1 MALPSSGQITMND
14 MNTDRGISSGT
25 QIDLASAGT
34 AYSVSYNILGTDQ
47 LGMDEFYGRS
57 IAAPPPPPPPPAIP
71 TYAITGSPT
80 VVNEGSSV
88 TFTIVTTDVGNGT
101 VLYWTTNAPDGE
113 LNTPSAGDFTDN
125 TTEGIVTINS
135 NAGSFIRTLVEDSST
150 EGDEV
155 FVIKLRQDSTS
166 GAVLATSNTV
176 IIGDTSLSPPPPPPP
191 PPPAPCFLLTSIGSN
206 TSPGGVCNTPRSLS
220 GYFSTTSINSS
231 TLYYGP
237 SNQVS
242 NCDGGLWPTPIY
254 LQGDGGYYYWNG
266 SSMSGPFTCL

>member
-1 MALPSSGQITMND
+1 MALPASGQISFQD
-14 MNTDRGISSGT
+14 FNTDRGLSAT
-25 QIDLASAGT
+25 AQIDIDTAAI
-34 AYSVSYNILGTDQ
+34 AYSIPTRPHS
-47 LGMDEFYGRS
+47 MDEFYGRS

-88 TFTIVTTDVGNGT
+88 TFTIVTTNVGNGT
-101 VLYWTTNAPDGE
+101 ILYWTTNAPDGE

-125 TTEGIVTINS
+125 TTEGSVTINS

-191 PPPAPCFLLTSIGSN
+191 PPPAPCFLLTSIGSG
-206 TSPGGVCNTPRSLS
+206 TTTTQVCNSPRLLN

-237 SNQVS
+237 STSVS
-242 NCDGGLWPTPIY
+242 DCSTIWPFNIY
-254 LQGDGGYYYWNG
+254 LQGDGGYYLWNG

>member
-34 AYSVSYNILGTDQ
+34 AYSVSYNTLGTNQ

-57 IAAPPPPPPPPAIP
+57 ISAPPPPTPPPGIP

-88 TFTIVTTDVGNGT
+88 TFTIVTTNVGNGT
-101 VLYWTTNAPDGE
+101 VLYWTTHAPDGE

-125 TTEGIVTINS
+125 TTEGSVTINS

-166 GAVLATSNTV
+166 GAILATSNTV
-176 IIGDTSLSPPPPPPP
+176 TIGDTSLSPPPPPPP
-191 PPPAPCFLLTSIGSN
+191 PPPAPCFLLTGVSSGT
-206 TSPGGVCNTPRSLS
+206 TSTQVCNSPRSLN

-237 SNQVS
+237 SSSVS
-242 NCDGGLWPTPIY
+242 NCDGGLWPTSIY
-254 LQGDGGYYYWNG
+254 LQGDGGYYLWNG

>member
-1 MALPSSGQITMND
+1 MALPASGQISFQD
-14 MNTDRGISSGT
+14 FNTDRGLSAT
-25 QIDLASAGT
+25 AQIDIDTAAI
-34 AYSVSYNILGTDQ
+34 AYSIPTKPHS
-47 LGMDEFYGRS
+47 MDEFYGRS
-57 IAAPPPPPPPPAIP
+57 IVVAPPPPPPAIP

-88 TFTIVTTDVGNGT
+88 TFTIVTTNVGNGT
-101 VLYWTTNAPDGE
+101 ILYWTTNAPDGE

-125 TTEGIVTINS
+125 TTEGSVTINS
-135 NAGSFIRTLVEDSST
+135 NAGSFIRTLVEDSAT

-166 GAVLATSNTV
+166 GAVLATSNIV

-191 PPPAPCFLLTSIGSN
+191 PPPSCFLLTGISSG
-206 TSPGGVCNTPRSLS
+206 TSETQVCNTPRLLN

-237 SNQVS
+237 STSVS
-242 NCDGGLWPTPIY
+242 DCSTIWPFNIY
-254 LQGDGGYYYWNG
+254 LQGDGGYYLWNG
-266 SSMSGPFTCL
+266 SSMSGPFTCTPI

>member
-34 AYSVSYNILGTDQ
+34 AYSVSYNILGTNQ

-57 IAAPPPPPPPPAIP
+57 IAAPPPPPPPPATP

-88 TFTIVTTDVGNGT
+88 TFTIVTTNVGNGT
-101 VLYWTTNAPDGE
+101 ILYWTTNAPDGE

-125 TTEGIVTINS
+125 TTEGSVTINS

-191 PPPAPCFLLTSIGSN
+191 PPPSCFLISGVQEGTSVTQI
-206 TSPGGVCNTPRSLS
+206 CNGIPRTIN
-220 GYFSTTSINSS
+220 GYFNASTIEASTAYYGLSDCS
-231 TLYYGP
+231 TLFP
-237 SNQVS
+237 STRYFQV
-242 NCDGGLWPTPIY
+242 T
-254 LQGDGGYYYWNG
+254 GGYYIWNG
-266 SSMSGPFTCL
+266 SSMSGPFTCSI

>member
-166 GAVLATSNTV
+166 GAVLAISNTV

-191 PPPAPCFLLTSIGSN
+191 PPPAPCFLLTSIGSG
-206 TSPGGVCNTPRSLS
+206 TTPTQVCNSPRLLN

-231 TLYYGP
+231 TLYYGT
-237 SNQVS
+237 STSVS

-266 SSMSGPFTCL
+266 SSMSGPFTCV

>member
-1 MALPSSGQITMND
+1 MALPASGQISFQD
-14 MNTDRGISSGT
+14 FNTDRGLSAT
-25 QIDLASAGT
+25 AQIDIDTAAI
-34 AYSVSYNILGTDQ
+34 AYSIPTGPHS
-47 LGMDEFYGRS
+47 MDEF
-57 IAAPPPPPPPPAIP
+57 
-71 TYAITGSPT
+71 
-80 VVNEGSSV
+80 
-88 TFTIVTTDVGNGT
+88 
-101 VLYWTTNAPDGE
+101 TTNAPDGE

-125 TTEGIVTINS
+125 TTEGSVTINS
-135 NAGSFIRTLVEDSST
+135 NAGSFIRTLVEDSAT

-191 PPPAPCFLLTSIGSN
+191 PPPAPCFLLTSIGSG
-206 TSPGGVCNTPRSLS
+206 TTTTQVCNSPRLLN

-237 SNQVS
+237 STSVS
-242 NCDGGLWPTPIY
+242 DCSTIWPFNIY
-254 LQGDGGYYYWNG
+254 LQGDGGYYLWNG